1 MERRVAF
8 DEDPEGFCKLW
19 EEESRALVE
28 RIEKARRLYPEVVV
42 DRSLLFE
49 IASYCLDVGVDG
61 HRADII
67 MLKTAKTIAAFEG
80 RKEVVKKDIE
90 EAAELVLPHRIRRQ
104 PFMDV
109 VEDVRMVRS
118 A

>member
-1 MERRVAF
+1 
-8 DEDPEGFCKLW
+8 
-19 EEESRALVE
+19 
-28 RIEKARRLYPEVVV
+28 
-42 DRSLLFE
+42 
-49 IASYCLDVGVDG
+49 
-61 HRADII
+61 